1 MLVKTKGITLGPVE
15 RNIIIRGEWLTDTHM
30 DHFQQLLASC
40 SDYKPVETWRIQLLG
55 TIQPVFYDRKNIFI
69 YDSLNR
75 KTLHNQHKQFME
87 NIFPTYDFK
96 KNPVK
101 FPKVHHQPNYND
113 CGVFATVFATS
124 LLFNIKPDKV
134 IYEHKL
140 MRSHLIKI
148 LETNLIEHFPQDPQ
162 LSAQKVL
169 PLTVIRAR
177 EYEAARIRTM
187 RYQLNKS
194 CKKVQL
200 SQKNKCAKR
209 RRQCKDNIEYNRKK
223 RDKYQQNLPNSRAKK
238 IQGYK
243 RNPEGYRDKQVQ
255 RYKKD
260 LINNRA
266 KQTHR
271 YKENLEPNRAKKRMR
286 YLRNEDDLE
295 NNRAKKRMRYSRN
308 SQLERDRQK
317 LYCDSKWLYNK
328 RYYEKNKSKSNLL
341 KKNRNTVKNIIRKY
355 EKFRSKNYIKF
366 NNPAAVENIFIKLD
380 IKNHVEKRLEAK
392 RIVRRC
398 TQIRDS
404 YVRVMYKILALL
416 KKKSEVCL
424 SLATKCKTIDE
435 KLCALCG
442 KSKHTASS
450 ENYFIDGTY
459 RNISSSQI
467 LVMNMEG
474 QITNILPLI
483 EAQAKKSWL
492 CDNSLCKIHDQ
503 FLIDCYEK
511 VLQSISICTFKKIP
525 QLLQK
530 IHECTIK
537 TNYECIIKTNSN
549 TKLGH
554 THCCYID
561 ITLCKAMSLP
571 INLLSPHFPKVRYV
585 KRLIYQITNLYQ
597 QMLKLEKALC
607 SADLDTLN
615 EITTLAEEKAK
626 RIYRH
631 KQTHTN
637 LSEKEIFSA
646 FNNAFKAYTKRTMDT
661 PRCVCVSCERLCYKR
676 NMSQFNKFKVQMDGS
691 PFLKDLMAYIEK
703 HNIKPEYVCDYCQRK
718 FRGGDLP
725 AYSVLNNLIVHNV
738 HDEIASLKQYE
749 LILIQRAKAFQTI
762 VKMGTVIN
770 KKIPQKHMIQK
781 VKGRTFH
788 LPLPQEETWN
798 KLCKN
803 TDPINKNHEII
814 VVRGVPTKNKNIWED
829 LVDKRKVCNA
839 LIWLKHNNPFYK
851 HIVLPNTTDELRL
864 EELNDLEF
872 LLQDTKNETE
882 SVSNDNHELCS
893 KIEIQAIENNEAV
906 VNNKSQAMLTQ
917 IDENDDSGYYEQYT
931 IYPLYEKKSHKSATD
946 LYQMLKIVESPLDNR
961 EKNLDLLCF
970 PDLYPYGINGQHET
984 RPVKLHEHE
993 FIKCRLKSKHPQ
1005 FRLNQQYL
1013 FYLLNNANNRQ
1024 LSRAIYHKLNVTK
1037 LRDRYTAKEYL
1048 EECA

>member
-1 MLVKTKGITLGPVE
+1 MSEKIKGITFGPVE
-15 RNIIIRGEWLTDTHM
+15 RNIIVRGKWLTDTHM
-30 DHFQQLLASC
+30 NHFQQLLASC
-40 SDYKPVETWRIQLLG
+40 SDYKPVETWRIQLLD
-55 TIQPVFYDRKNIFI
+55 TIQAVFYDKKNIFI

-75 KTLHNQHKQFME
+75 KTLHNQHKQFLE
-87 NIFPTYDFK
+87 KLFPTYDLK

-101 FPKVHHQPNYND
+101 FPKVQHQPNYND
-113 CGVFATVFATS
+113 CGVFAIAFATS
-124 LLFNIKPDKV
+124 LLFNVKPETV
-134 IYEHKL
+134 TYEHRL
-140 MRSHLIKI
+140 MRLHLKKI

-169 PLTVIRAR
+169 RKR
-177 EYEAARIRTM
+177 CSDDQNSE
-187 RYQLNKS
+187 NKR
-194 CKKVQL
+194 
-200 SQKNKCAKR
+200 AKR
-209 RRQCKDNIEYNRKK
+209 RCQYKDNKEYICAKN

-238 IQGYK
+238 VQRYK
-243 RNPEGYRDKQVQ
+243 KNPEGYRDKQMQ
-255 RYKKD
+255 QYKRN
-260 LINNRA
+260 LPINRA

-271 YKENLEPNRAKKRMR
+271 YKANLEPNRCKKRMR
-286 YLRNEDDLE
+286 YSRNKDDLE

-308 SQLERDRQK
+308 SQNERDRQK
-317 LYCDSKWLYNK
+317 LYCDHKWLYNK

-341 KKNRNTVKNIIRKY
+341 KENRNTAKNVIRKY
-355 EKFRSKNYIKF
+355 EKFQSKNYIKF
-366 NNPAAVENIFIKLD
+366 NNPAAVENIFNKLD
-380 IKNHVEKRLEAK
+380 IKNHVEKRLEAE

-404 YVRVMYKILALL
+404 YVRDMYKILALL

-450 ENYFIDGTY
+450 ENYFIDSTY

-474 QITNILPLI
+474 QIKNILPLI
-483 EAQAKKSWL
+483 EAQAKNSWL
-492 CDNSLCKIHDQ
+492 YNNSLCKIHDQ

-571 INLLSPHFPKVRYV
+571 INLLSPHFPKVKYV
-585 KRLIYQITNLYQ
+585 KRLIYQITNIYQ

-615 EITTLAEEKAK
+615 EIITLAEEKAK
-626 RIYRH
+626 RMYRH
-631 KQTHTN
+631 EQTYTS

-646 FNNAFKAYTKRTMDT
+646 FKNAFKAYTKRTMDT
-661 PRCVCVSCERLCYKR
+661 PRCVCVSCERLCYRR

-703 HNIKPEYVCDYCQRK
+703 YNIKPEYVCDYCQRK

-738 HDEIASLKQYE
+738 PDEIASLKQYE

-762 VKMGTVIN
+762 VRMGTVIN

-788 LPLPQEETWN
+788 LPLPQDETWN

-803 TDPINKNHEII
+803 TDPIVTMHL
-814 VVRGVPTKNKNIWED
+814 G
-829 LVDKRKVCNA
+829 
-839 LIWLKHNNPFYK
+839 
-851 HIVLPNTTDELRL
+851 
-864 EELNDLEF
+864 
-872 LLQDTKNETE
+872 
-882 SVSNDNHELCS
+882 
-893 KIEIQAIENNEAV
+893 
-906 VNNKSQAMLTQ
+906 
-917 IDENDDSGYYEQYT
+917 
-931 IYPLYEKKSHKSATD
+931 
-946 LYQMLKIVESPLDNR
+946 
-961 EKNLDLLCF
+961 
-970 PDLYPYGINGQHET
+970 
-984 RPVKLHEHE
+984 LH
-993 FIKCRLKSKHPQ
+993 R
-1005 FRLNQQYL
+1005 
-1013 FYLLNNANNRQ
+1013 
-1024 LSRAIYHKLNVTK
+1024 SR
-1037 LRDRYTAKEYL
+1037 
-1048 EECA
+1048 